1 MVSEGDSVSSGPCL
15 KGRHR
20 RMELIKPPDQ
30 LLLSGCIAKNWD
42 LFKQKFELFLQ
53 ATADPKEPRS
63 EATKTALLLSVA
75 GNDALEVFNNFTFV
89 EGESKEDYATVVQ
102 KFEAY
107 CKEQL
112 NEVYERY
119 MFRSRTQAETEPFE
133 HFLRDLR
140 KLARSCNFAD
150 LADSMIRDQV
160 VFGTNNVKLREK
172 MLKVKDLTLLKAEQ
186 ICKASEASAQQNETW
201 GQSERVVAAVK
212 RRQQFRCSNCNRSH
226 ERGRCPA
233 FGKACFLCGGQ
244 NHFAACCKSGPRVG
258 EVVEQRDTFDIL
270 DVRVC
275 TVGSN
280 ADWIVNAQV
289 ADQNTV
295 FKVDTGSQANL
306 LPYSVYRRCRNV
318 TGLQPSGS
326 ILRSYS
332 GDVIKHIGVATLPV
346 VANKSASFTFFILKK
361 GRQPIL
367 GLQAS
372 EALGLVCR
380 PVDAV
385 TASSSEGI
393 LQEFSHLFQGTGRVA
408 REYRMVMREDA
419 VPVVLPARRVPVALQ
434 EPFRQELER
443 LERGGIIEK
452 VDEPT
457 DWFVPGKELLLA
469 DMLSRSPPRN
479 AGDTSGSTEDVEI
492 HAIATVSDMVSKK
505 TFSRLV
511 DATANDADLQK
522 AMAYLR
528 GNGDLG
534 GSLKPFAAE
543 LSTIQGILL
552 KGTKVVVPKSMRAE
566 MLQRIHEG
574 HLGMNKCKAKA
585 RLLVFWPG
593 LNGDIETML
602 KECAVCRKYAYKQ
615 QSEPYILRPI
625 PNYAW
630 SGRDMVSEAG

>member
-133 HFLRDLR
+133 HFVRDLR

-212 RRQQFRCSNCNRSH
+212 RRQQFRCWNCNRSH

-244 NHFAACCKSGPRVG
+244 NHFEACCKSGPRVG

-346 VANKSASFTFFILKK
+346 VASNKSASFTFFILKK

-492 HAIATVSDMVSKK
+492 HAIATVSDMVRFQARDVEPWISAVKRTCGERCPSGKK
-505 TFSRLV
+505 NTKKN
-511 DATANDADLQK
+511 A
-522 AMAYLR
+522 
-528 GNGDLG
+528 GN
-534 GSLKPFAAE
+534 P
-543 LSTIQGILL
+543 
-552 KGTKVVVPKSMRAE
+552 
-566 MLQRIHEG
+566 
-574 HLGMNKCKAKA
+574 
-585 RLLVFWPG
+585 
-593 LNGDIETML
+593 
-602 KECAVCRKYAYKQ
+602 
-615 QSEPYILRPI
+615 
-625 PNYAW
+625 
-630 SGRDMVSEAG
+630 